1 MELVVPSVIIVMV
14 MYCQSCGHPNKGAKR
29 ANFCQNCGKGLG
41 ITGKVRKE
49 PRPVRSAR
57 RSKLQEAVDH
67 DESLDES
74 DVLEVPSLTQL
85 DVEIDVQ
92 KQRGIK
98 FEDAIGTMN
107 PELKEEDEGL
117 QREPI
122 SDQEFLKQFQKE
134 AGAIREE

>member
-1 MELVVPSVIIVMV
+1 MELVVPCVIIVMV

-29 ANFCQNCGKGLG
+29 ANFCQNCGKSLG
-41 ITGKVRKE
+41 ATGKARKE
-49 PRPVRSAR
+49 PKPVRGAR
-57 RSKLQEAVDH
+57 QSRLQGAADYGE
-67 DESLDES
+67 LDET

-92 KQRGIK
+92 SQKGIK

-107 PELKEEDEGL
+107 PELREEDEAPRGKPVS
-117 QREPI
+117 E
-122 SDQEFLKQFQKE
+122 QEFLKQFKKE